1 MVILHALSRVN
12 YIILKPIN
20 GQTHRI
26 ILTHRKFATNIL
38 AVFVRQPFLNQTEFS
53 KLLRRQIYGY
63 AVASTDNA
71 AFIIGGY
78 DRGYHDIIA
87 KFQDN
92 QWTRYGSLKAVRCNH
107 GAITSGDQ
115 TMIIGGRFSG

>member
-1 MVILHALSRVN
+1 MILHAISRVN

-26 ILTHRKFATNIL
+26 ILTLRKFAKNVLT
-38 AVFVRQPFLNQTEFS
+38 VSVRQVFLNQAKFA
-53 KLLRRQIYGY
+53 KLLRQRITCY

-78 DRGYHDIIA
+78 DPSRIDIIA

-92 QWTRYGSLKAVRCNH
+92 QWTRYGSLKAVRYAP
-107 GAITSGDQ
+107 GTITKGDQ
-115 TMIIGGRFSG
+115 TMIIGGYFSA

>member
-1 MVILHALSRVN
+1 MSRVN

-26 ILTHRKFATNIL
+26 ILTLRKFAKNVLT
-38 AVFVRQPFLNQTEFS
+38 VSVRQVFLNQAKFA
-53 KLLRRQIYGY
+53 KLLRQRITRY

-78 DRGYHDIIA
+78 DPSIIDIIA

-92 QWTRYGSLKAVRCNH
+92 QWTRYGSLKAVRRSH
-107 GAITSGDQ
+107 GTITSGDQ
-115 TMIIGGRFSG
+115 TMIIGGYSNG

>member
-1 MVILHALSRVN
+1 MSRVN

-26 ILTHRKFATNIL
+26 ILTHRKLATNIL
-38 AVFVRQPFLNQTEFS
+38 AVSVKQLFLNQTKFS
-53 KLLRRQIYGY
+53 KLLRRKITRY

-78 DRGYHDIIA
+78 DPSIIDIIA

-92 QWTRYGSLKAVRCNH
+92 QWTRYGSLKAARH
-107 GAITSGDQ
+107 APGTITSGDQ
-115 TMIIGGRFSG
+115 TMIIGGYSNG

>member
-1 MVILHALSRVN
+1 MIILHAMSRVN

-26 ILTHRKFATNIL
+26 ILTLRKFAKNVLT
-38 AVFVRQPFLNQTEFS
+38 VSVRQVFLNQAKFA
-53 KLLRRQIYGY
+53 KLLRQRITRY

-71 AFIIGGY
+71 AFIIGGTY
-78 DRGYHDIIA
+78 SPTNIIA

-92 QWTRYGSLKAVRCNH
+92 QWTRYGSLKASRRLN
-107 GAITSGDQ
+107 GSIQSGDL
-115 TMIIGGRFSG
+115 TMIIGGDSSV